1 MAPYWHTR
9 AEEVTCKDD
18 TKRPNLDY
26 EQTKNKVLHGELL
39 LGLHRDTDINYT
51 GNLLQKIAININ
63 IYDGY
68 DYTRD

>member
-1 MAPYWHTR
+1 MNRQKTR
-9 AEEVTCKDD
+9 FF
-18 TKRPNLDY
+18 
-26 EQTKNKVLHGELL
+26 GELL